1 MFKIE
6 YIHELLSGNLTEKG
20 YKHFLFGIY
29 FLIKKHQW
37 SKNIIVSGNTNSE
50 HWTIDD
56 VKELLQQFFMY
67 SIEKRKFAYLEKIP
81 ESYLSYYFTQI
92 FISFVANRIS
102 EEQQKSGLSFE
113 KCKELVMSIA
123 DEKYTTNQ
131 IDSIYYVFTTPFEE
145 KAINQNINFEKELK
159 YLSRIPILEITKHFK
174 PLVTTALED
183 VFNMIDAPIAVPK
196 LVELVFNLFDQ
207 KAFANID
214 FVEETYEHVYSDA
227 DSSKFKPVIKNIVTE
242 LSKDDANLISEYL
255 FQTQG
260 QVSLS
265 DLAEKYGIPK
275 SSVHYK
281 VDTFKR
287 KIVEN
292 YMPENEEEG
301 VFFMK
306 NLSAALDEIGK

>member
-1 MFKIE
+1 MFKIG

-20 YKHFLFGIY
+20 YKNFLSRIY

-67 SIEKRKFAYLEKIP
+67 SIEKRKFVYLEKIP

-123 DEKYTTNQ
+123 DEKYIINQ
-131 IDSIYYVFTTPFEE
+131 IDSIDYVFTTPFEE

-159 YLSRIPILEITKHFK
+159 YLSRIPILESTKHFK

-196 LVELVFNLFDQ
+196 LVELVFNLLDQ

-214 FVEETYEHVYSDA
+214 FVEETYEYVYSDA
-227 DSSKFKPVIKNIVTE
+227 DYAKFKSAIKNIVTR

-255 FQTQG
+255 FQTQT

-275 SSVHYK
+275 SSAHYK
-281 VDTFKR
+281 VDTFKK
-287 KIVEN
+287 KIAEN
-292 YMPENEEEG
+292 YVPENEEEG
-301 VFFMK
+301 VCFIK